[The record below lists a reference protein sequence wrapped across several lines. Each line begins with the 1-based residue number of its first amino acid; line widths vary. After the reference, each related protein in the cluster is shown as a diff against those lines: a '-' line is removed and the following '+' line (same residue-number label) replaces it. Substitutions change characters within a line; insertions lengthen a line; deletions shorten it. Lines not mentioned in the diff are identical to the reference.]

1 MEPVD
6 VPGLRGHHPRSSH
19 APRRKRT
26 PTTTP
31 AASAFSRESKEHGR
45 TKPDNRPKRL
55 LLLRE
60 RLGVTQNELARLCH
74 VKMTLVRDAELGKK
88 CVDSGYMDYLLTI
101 AADLVHSRNRL
112 PPKHKWSST

>member
-19 APRRKRT
+19 VSRRKRA
-26 PTTTP
+26 PT
-31 AASAFSRESKEHGR
+31 AAPAFSREAKEEHGR
-45 TKPDNRPKRL
+45 TKLDNRPKRL

-88 CVDSGYMDYLLTI
+88 SVDSGYMDYLLAV
-101 AADLVHSRNRL
+101 AADLAHNRNRL
-112 PPKHKWSST
+112 PLKHKWSST